1 MLKLQFIVPSILF
14 HNYLH
19 LFLNPS
25 YQLTHYLTPYLVPN
39 PPIPKN
45 ILSSQ
50 LFPLLPSITW
60 HHIQLI
66 FSSESLFLQL
76 TSHSISVLFAFL
88 FFFNPRSS
96 EILNFSSLFF
106 LRCFKIHLCQKFVFF
121 IFSFIHRCFSDFKRH
136 NNFFSF
142 HTFSL
147 PQLFSIYSFSSVFFF
162 FYIIFFFFNVQ
173 VWYIFLAL
181 FILLQYFPEPLE
193 LRFVSPAK
201 GKNIFQALESP
212 LPHFHKARFIL
223 TFPLAVFQFFLPI
236 LPPVT
241 SRCKIHLSTDA
252 SLQSIF
258 HLEYEFSYLLCVGG
272 GKLFVWVR
280 RRKEDDSDFTCLQ
293 TKAT

>member
-106 LRCFKIHLCQKFVFF
+106 LRCFKIHLCQKFVFLSF
-121 IFSFIHRCFSDFKRH
+121 HSYIDVSLILKGIITFSRSIHFHYRNYFLYILFLPYFFSFILS
-136 NNFFSF
+136 
-142 HTFSL
+142 
-147 PQLFSIYSFSSVFFF
+147 
-162 FYIIFFFFNVQ
+162 FFFNVQ